1 MIIQKIVYRDREIAL
16 IEGCDPI
23 ADGQSALDLMAAVRY
38 ETGCNR
44 MALPKEALSEDFF
57 RLSTGLLG
65 EILQKYQN
73 YGMKLAVYG
82 DYSGYTSKP
91 LRDFIYE
98 SNEGRDFFFLSTQK
112 EALERLAQAK

>member
-16 IEGCDPI
+16 REGCDPI

-44 MALPKEALSEDFF
+44 MALPKEAFSEDFF

>member
-44 MALPKEALSEDFF
+44 MALPKEAFSEDFF

>member
-44 MALPKEALSEDFF
+44 MAFPRRLFRRIFFGYPPAYWGKFF
-57 RLSTGLLG
+57 RNTRTT
-65 EILQKYQN
+65 E
-73 YGMKLAVYG
+73 
-82 DYSGYTSKP
+82 
-91 LRDFIYE
+91 
-98 SNEGRDFFFLSTQK
+98 
-112 EALERLAQAK
+112 